1 MFAAPDQRATVDWS
15 FSRECW
21 AHFSSVEAKTRGA
34 VFVEFHYRVVN
45 YPGGARRGGLAAIPS
60 RAQHTVGAHRI
71 LLQQVSS
78 TRGPMSTGQGVQ
90 PGGCLVIDV
99 GTPTMSTCRAQME
112 DAVASAIEKV
122 QVQGKHG
129 ARNGP
134 HNQQR
139 RGSASINIGSEI
151 AGLGPALQREVDD
164 LVRMHLHLAERIN
177 NEVVRPLH
185 VFLNTDAWKVALE
198 IEGKIRTMASEMQSH
213 HESIPKLSARTV
225 SKSAK
230 TSQQAAQKL
239 EDEKRSLMQ
248 LQDQW
253 QSTISTLVEDFET
266 ADVARVELIRDAV
279 FKFEHY
285 RSEFLKKGLGG
296 RCVRSGSRH
305 KHDDQPANCRS
316 AEQPAQHGASR
327 CA

>member
-1 MFAAPDQRATVDWS
+1 
-15 FSRECW
+15 
-21 AHFSSVEAKTRGA
+21 
-34 VFVEFHYRVVN
+34 
-45 YPGGARRGGLAAIPS
+45 
-60 RAQHTVGAHRI
+60 
-71 LLQQVSS
+71 
-78 TRGPMSTGQGVQ
+78 
-90 PGGCLVIDV
+90 
-99 GTPTMSTCRAQME
+99 
-112 DAVASAIEKV
+112 
-122 QVQGKHG
+122 
-129 ARNGP
+129 
-134 HNQQR
+134 
-139 RGSASINIGSEI
+139 
-151 AGLGPALQREVDD
+151 REVDD

-248 LQDQW
+248 LQEQW

-285 RSEFLKKGLGG
+285 RSEFLKKGL
-296 RCVRSGSRH
+296 SGVASAVEVATNMTTSPQIAAVLNSPRNMEPADVH
-305 KHDDQPANCRS
+305 SPQPAAPVTS
-316 AEQPAQHGASR
+316 AEQSPANQASVLSP
-327 CA
+327 ASQASQVSAAPELSTKQSKGFLKFNL